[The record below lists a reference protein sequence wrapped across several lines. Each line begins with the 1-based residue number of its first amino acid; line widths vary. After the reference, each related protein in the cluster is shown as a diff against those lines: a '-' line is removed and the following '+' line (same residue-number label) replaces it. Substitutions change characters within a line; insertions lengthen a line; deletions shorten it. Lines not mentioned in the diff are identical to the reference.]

1 MNETP
6 ANAHIRICVKL
17 VSILFAYLLGSS
29 LFSQTKP
36 EFEVASIRPAAPFT
50 PGQQVNAGVKI
61 NDAHVTFTSLSL
73 KDYIGMAFKV
83 KYHQISGPDWI
94 ASERFD
100 INATL
105 PEGTRRDQLP
115 EMMQTLLTD
124 RLEMK
129 HHRTSKEFPVYGLVV
144 AKGGL
149 KIAEIAA
156 AEDATEAAKKP
167 VEVSATGSRGGTT
180 VNYGNGSAF
189 SFGDNKFQAK
199 KVTMANVADTLARFV
214 DRPVVDM
221 TGLKGI
227 YDFNL
232 ESQPEDFQ
240 AMIIRSAIAAGITL
254 PPQAIQLME
263 RASGDSLPNVLQAL
277 GLKLERTKSPI
288 EVVVID
294 QMLKI
299 PTAN

>member
-1 MNETP
+1 
-6 ANAHIRICVKL
+6 
-17 VSILFAYLLGSS
+17 
-29 LFSQTKP
+29 
-36 EFEVASIRPAAPFT
+36 
-50 PGQQVNAGVKI
+50 
-61 NDAHVTFTSLSL
+61 
-73 KDYIGMAFKV
+73 MAFKV

-124 RLEMK
+124 RFEMK

-167 VEVSATGSRGGTT
+167 VEVSVTGSRGGTT

-232 ESQPEDFQ
+232 EFQPEDFQ
-240 AMIIRSAIAAGITL
+240 AMIIRSAITAGITL

-263 RASGDSLPNVLQAL
+263 RASGEFFAERAASP
-277 GLKLERTKSPI
+277 RTKAGTNQIAEQGGGHRSDAEDPNRELTNPAMPDRTAQTRYPPWRVRCGNSNMPLSEKPSPI
-288 EVVVID
+288 S
-294 QMLKI
+294 M
-299 PTAN
+299 PRHSAR